1 MGPRETINRGGRI
14 LMGWLM
20 IRSIKLPIM
29 GVHSWLP
36 LLHAESSLRGSIFLA
51 GLALK
56 MGGVVILRGTRG
68 IMEITR
74 WEATYAIRG
83 MRVVTLW
90 IIRVRDTKV
99 WVAYSSVVH
108 IICGLIRVRMWEK
121 GRIYLYR
128 TGNILHT

>member
-1 MGPRETINRGGRI
+1 MKDGMLIGWMIMG
-14 LMGWLM
+14 L
-20 IRSIKLPIM
+20 IKLPM
-29 GVHSWLP
+29 VRVHSWLP

-56 MGGVVILRGTRG
+56 IGGVVILRGTRR

-74 WEATYAIRG
+74 WEAAYAIRG

-108 IICGLIRVRMWEK
+108 IICGLIRVRIWEK